1 MIKITIEVD
10 RKEELDAIVD
20 GYSTAS
26 DKRESEGKMLSAEWK
41 IKGLEDEVQKLS
53 NNNKFRSKKNR
64 KVDR

>member
-26 DKRESEGKMLSAEWK
+26 DKRNLEGKMLSDEWK
-41 IKGLEDEVQKLS
+41 IKELEEEVEKL
-53 NNNKFRSKKNR
+53 NNTNRFKNIKKR
-64 KVDR
+64 R